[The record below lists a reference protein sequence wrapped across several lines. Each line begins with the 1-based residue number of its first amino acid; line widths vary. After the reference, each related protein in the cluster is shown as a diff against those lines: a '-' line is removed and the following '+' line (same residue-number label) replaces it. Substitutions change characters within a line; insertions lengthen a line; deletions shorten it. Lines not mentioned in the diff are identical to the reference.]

1 MTEYYVARKIVLAWP
16 QEKDGQPGYAVK
28 YRDGYI
34 SWCPK
39 EKFEEDNI
47 VLGHSLGMYTYEQQL
62 IMAELTEF
70 ENKREALYRLEEA
83 GDELASIE
91 RKVISLYI
99 DVLQRKIAK
108 FANVEV
114 VVPAEEAPK
123 SVAGDGSMTYL
134 PMQLEHV
141 RDFNFF
147 RAAASLVD
155 QIKEINAVALRQ
167 VVTADGL
174 FLNVENYSATDVV
187 NDGGEFIQISGY
199 LPTIGIFNFA
209 INRQTGDITAAT
221 RGDDGGATFVG
232 LLFGW
237 DVSWVGP
244 GVPKHVA

>member
-28 YRDGYI
+28 YRNGHI
-34 SWCPK
+34 SWCPQEDF
-39 EKFEEDNI
+39 EKDNR
-47 VLGHSLGMYTYEQQL
+47 VLGHDLGRYTYEQQL
-62 IMAELTEF
+62 IMAELTELDD
-70 ENKREALYRLEEA
+70 KREALYRLEEA

-114 VVPAEEAPK
+114 EVPADEAPK
-123 SVAGDGSMTYL
+123 SIAGDGSMTYL

-155 QIKEINAVALRQ
+155 QIKEIGTVALRQ

-174 FLNVENYSATDVV
+174 FLNVENYSATDVA

-199 LPTIGIFNFA
+199 LPTTGIFNFA

-244 GVPKHVA
+244 GVPKHAA